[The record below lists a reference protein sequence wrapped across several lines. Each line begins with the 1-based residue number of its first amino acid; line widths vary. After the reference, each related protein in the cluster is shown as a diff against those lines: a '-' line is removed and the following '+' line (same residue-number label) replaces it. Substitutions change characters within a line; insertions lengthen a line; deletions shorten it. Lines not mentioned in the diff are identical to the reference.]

1 MEWIFLVGWYYIY
14 ISIPETS
21 KWSNFERGIIG
32 LSKKHLP
39 FFHFDEGW
47 GWMSLLKTSLKKKKL
62 LITIILSCWGWCLK
76 SPPFWASPH
85 SPEHHRKPSDREAV
99 PFCHGS
105 VLCSWMVW
113 APKCRLQNHHQRM
126 EKKKRLRCKLAFP
139 NGLRFYLQLLHII
152 TLTSVKVYLSYAWL
166 RTILCRQTSSA

>member
-76 SPPFWASPH
+76 SPPFLGIT
-85 SPEHHRKPSDREAV
+85 
-99 PFCHGS
+99 PFPRTPQKTKWPRS
-105 VLCSWMVW
+105 SSFLPWLCSLLVDGVGSEM
-113 APKCRLQNHHQRM
+113 PLTEPPSKDG
-126 EKKKRLRCKLAFP
+126 KKKTSTLQVGISKWSKILLATAAYHNFDFCKGVSIICLAK
-139 NGLRFYLQLLHII
+139 NN
-152 TLTSVKVYLSYAWL
+152 SM
-166 RTILCRQTSSA
+166 